1 MAYIQ
6 YKHKKTGTVYKKVV
20 FFDTAPNLAKVTT
33 EAGST
38 YVVNRKQIEAV
49 RK

>member
-1 MAYIQ
+1 MAYIK
-6 YKHKKTGTVYKKVV
+6 YKHRKTGTVYKKVK
-20 FFDTAPNLAKVTT
+20 FYDHAPNLATVTT

-38 YVVNRKQIEAV
+38 YVVNRNQIIAV